1 MATAT
6 VYTPLLALF
15 SLFRVV
21 SLSSIIHN
29 PYIVT
34 TPSPVI
40 IVSYNIA
47 KLIALIISLY
57 LGSYIEGLSVKVL
70 SLKDYPTPT
79 HLLYCYYTAYI

>member
-21 SLSSIIHN
+21 GLSSIIRN

-34 TPSPVI
+34 TPSLVV

-47 KLIALIISLY
+47 KLIVLIISLY
-57 LGSYIEGLSVKVL
+57 LGSYIKGLSVKVL

-79 HLLYCYYTAYI
+79 HFLYYYHATYI

>member
-1 MATAT
+1 MAT
-6 VYTPLLALF
+6 VHTPLLALF

-21 SLSSIIHN
+21 GLSFIMYNLCIA
-29 PYIVT
+29 T
-34 TPSPVI
+34 TPSLVV

-47 KLIALIISLY
+47 KLIALITSLY

-79 HLLYCYYTAYI
+79 HFLCCYHAAHM

>member
-1 MATAT
+1 MATAI
-6 VYTPLLALF
+6 VYIPLLALF
-15 SLFRVV
+15 SLFRAVG
-21 SLSSIIHN
+21 LSSIIRN

-34 TPSPVI
+34 IPSLVI

-70 SLKDYPTPT
+70 SLKDYPISI
-79 HLLYCYYTAYI
+79 HFLYYYYTTYI

>member
-1 MATAT
+1 MVIAT

-15 SLFRVV
+15 SLFRAV
-21 SLSSIIHN
+21 SLSSIIRN

-34 TPSPVI
+34 TPSPVV

-47 KLIALIISLY
+47 KLIVLIISLY

-70 SLKDYPTPT
+70 SLKDYSTPI
-79 HLLYCYYTAYI
+79 HFLCCYHAAYI

>member
-6 VYTPLLALF
+6 VYIPLLALF
-15 SLFRVV
+15 SLFRAVG
-21 SLSSIIHN
+21 LSSIIYN
-29 PYIVT
+29 YRVVA
-34 TPSPVI
+34 TPSLVV

-70 SLKDYPTPT
+70 SLKDYPTPI
-79 HLLYCYYTAYI
+79 HFLCYYYATYI

>member
-6 VYTPLLALF
+6 VYTLLLALF
-15 SLFRVV
+15 SLFRAV
-21 SLSSIIHN
+21 SLSSIIRN
-29 PYIVT
+29 PYVVT

-40 IVSYNIA
+40 IVSRNIA
-47 KLIALIISLY
+47 KLVALIISLY

-79 HLLYCYYTAYI
+79 HFLCRYYATYI

>member
-15 SLFRVV
+15 SLFRAVG
-21 SLSSIIHN
+21 LSSIMCN
-29 PYIVT
+29 PRVVAI
-34 TPSPVI
+34 PSLVV
-40 IVSYNIA
+40 IVSRNIA
-47 KLIALIISLY
+47 KLVALIISLY

-79 HLLYCYYTAYI
+79 HFLYYYYATYI

>member
-1 MATAT
+1 VATAI
-6 VYTPLLALF
+6 VYTPFIVLF

-21 SLSSIIHN
+21 GLSSIIYN
-29 PYIVT
+29 PCIIA
-34 TPSPVI
+34 TPSLVI

-47 KLIALIISLY
+47 KLIVLIISLY

-79 HLLYCYYTAYI
+79 HFLCRYHATYI